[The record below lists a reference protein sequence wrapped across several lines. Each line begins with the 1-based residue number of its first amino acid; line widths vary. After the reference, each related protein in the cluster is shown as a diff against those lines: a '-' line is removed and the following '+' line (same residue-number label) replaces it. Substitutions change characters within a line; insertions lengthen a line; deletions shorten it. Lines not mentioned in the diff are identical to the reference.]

1 MSEAQRMS
9 EVERMS
15 EVRKSA
21 EAARDAAQYVATL
34 TTEQKNDYLR
44 DLAGAL
50 IDAEEDILKANAADI
65 ARAEEDGLS
74 MPKLKRLGITAESLA
89 QMAEGL
95 RQVADLHDPVAQV
108 TRDKTLENGLR
119 VTRVRCPLGVV
130 MMIYES
136 RPNVTIDAFSL
147 CFKSGNACIL
157 KGGKEAQ
164 ASNEALASVIHATL
178 RDHDLP
184 EEALVLVGSGGREA
198 VAELLTFDDCIDLV
212 IPRGGE
218 TLIRYVSENSSIPT
232 VQHFHGICHVYV
244 DADADLE
251 QALEI
256 SVTGKTSAPATCN
269 ATEAVL
275 VHEDVAAKFLPNLVA
290 GYKEAEVEV
299 RGDEAVRA
307 VDPDVSAAA
316 AEDWGHEFL
325 DMIVAVKVV
334 PDMDAAIDHIRR
346 FGSDH
351 TDTIVTENAQTAAT
365 FTQRVQ
371 SSCTLVNASTRF
383 NDGFQL
389 GMGAEIGI
397 STSRV
402 HAYGPMGLEEL
413 TSQRFVVE
421 GAGHVR

>member
-1 MSEAQRMS
+1 MT
-9 EVERMS
+9 
-15 EVRKSA
+15 EVRRAA
-21 EAARDAAQYVATL
+21 EAARDAAQHVATL

-50 IDAEEDILKANAADI
+50 LAAEEDILRANAADI
-65 ARAEEDGLS
+65 THAEEDGLS
-74 MPKLKRLGITAESLA
+74 PPKLKRLGISAESLG
-89 QMAEGL
+89 QMAEAL
-95 RQVADLHDPVAQV
+95 RQVADLDDPVAQV
-108 TRDKTLENGLR
+108 TRNQTLENGLR

-164 ASNEALASVIHATL
+164 ESNEALAKVIHATL
-178 RDHDLP
+178 RKHDLP
-184 EEALVLVGSGGREA
+184 EEALVLVGAAGREA

-218 TLIRYVSENSSIPT
+218 TLIRYVSDNSSIPT

-244 DADADLE
+244 DPEANLE

-275 VHEDVAAKFLPNLVA
+275 VHEEIAAKVLPDLVA
-290 GYKEAEVEV
+290 GYHEAGVEV
-299 RGDEAVRA
+299 RGDEAARA
-307 VDPDVSAAA
+307 VDPAVVAANA
-316 AEDWGHEFL
+316 DDWGHEFL

-351 TDTIVTENAQTAAT
+351 TDTIVTENAETAAE

-383 NDGFQL
+383 NDGLQL

-397 STSRV
+397 STARV